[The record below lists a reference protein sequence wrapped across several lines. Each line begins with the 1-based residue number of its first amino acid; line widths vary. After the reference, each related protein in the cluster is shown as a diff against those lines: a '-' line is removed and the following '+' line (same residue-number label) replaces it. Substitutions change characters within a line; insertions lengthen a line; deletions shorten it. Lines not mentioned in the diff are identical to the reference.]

1 MLWGGRNTA
10 NKYHWSVWGVLTVS
24 GPHWVCPNS
33 QRVCFPGLH
42 CSGSRLLSWEL
53 SKVGPG
59 LHALPR
65 SKPLR
70 FRLLLRYSTKA
81 QTQLDLPLVPFPGPS
96 SLGDQVVGEH
106 SHPQVWCVFSPPP
119 SQPLGFLGGSRCARL
134 RYAMCLFWGADP
146 CCDSLGGCQPP
157 RIPRSLGRQ
166 MGACLQFCRGC
177 PSGAEIA
184 PFWLWLPPPAS
195 LSPASAQQLALWC
208 SVLCSV
214 SGPGSALG

>member
-1 MLWGGRNTA
+1 MLTR
-10 NKYHWSVWGVLTVS
+10 SR
-24 GPHWVCPNS
+24 PHWVCPRS
-33 QRVCFPGLH
+33 RCVCFPSLH
-42 CSGSRLLSWEL
+42 CSGSRLLCLEL
-53 SKVGPG
+53 SEVGPG

-81 QTQLDLPLVPFPGPS
+81 QTRLDLPLVPFLGPS
-96 SLGDQVVGEH
+96 SSGDQVLGEH
-106 SHPQVWCVFSPPP
+106 SHPQVWCVLSPPP
-119 SQPLGFLGGSRCARL
+119 SQLLRFLGGSRCASL

-146 CCDSLGGCQPP
+146 WLRPSLRMSTTQNPKKP
-157 RIPRSLGRQ
+157 WLAMR
-166 MGACLQFCRGC
+166 ACLRFCRGC

-208 SVLCSV
+208 SVL
-214 SGPGSALG
+214 